1 MESEKDWFQCS
12 EIFGRHYFVNIH
24 WIVFYNSIFTTLKVK
39 LEHQFMFKF
48 WRMLFS
54 EIEPQRS
61 TLDRIEVGKTIKDC
75 KCENQ
80 IKLLHRFSLEGSYY
94 CFLFFFRR
102 SGYLYMLHE
111 DVDDVQSFH
120 PFHCHWSG
128 KFRMSK
134 NGKGLFRIHWWVIVF
149 LMETVS
155 SPHLPAQLN
164 T

>member
-1 MESEKDWFQCS
+1 MDVFDQSLPYHLKKKLWNLKKIDFNVV
-12 EIFGRHYFVNIH
+12 IFGRHCFVNIH
-24 WIVFYNSIFTTLKVK
+24 QIVFYNSIFTTLKVK

-102 SGYLYMLHE
+102 SGYLYILHE

-120 PFHCHWSG
+120 QFHCHWSG
-128 KFRMSK
+128 KFRMEKVYLGSID
-134 NGKGLFRIHWWVIVF
+134 G
-149 LMETVS
+149 
-155 SPHLPAQLN
+155 
-164 T
+164 

>member
-12 EIFGRHYFVNIH
+12 EIFGRHYFVDIH
-24 WIVFYNSIFTTLKVK
+24 QIVFYNSIFTTLKVK

-80 IKLLHRFSLEGSYY
+80 IKLLHRFSLEGSY
-94 CFLFFFRR
+94 CFLFCFLGDPDIFIYFMRIWMMSNLFISFIVIGLAS
-102 SGYLYMLHE
+102 SGCPRMEKVYLGSI
-111 DVDDVQSFH
+111 D
-120 PFHCHWSG
+120 G
-128 KFRMSK
+128 
-134 NGKGLFRIHWWVIVF
+134 
-149 LMETVS
+149 
-155 SPHLPAQLN
+155 
-164 T
+164 